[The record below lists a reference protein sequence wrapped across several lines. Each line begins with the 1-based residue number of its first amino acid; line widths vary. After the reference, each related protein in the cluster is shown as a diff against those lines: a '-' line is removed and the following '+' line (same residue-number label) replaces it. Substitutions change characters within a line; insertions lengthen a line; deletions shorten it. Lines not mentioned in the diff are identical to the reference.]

1 MNWLSEDLEA
11 SLAMV
16 IGEAELGMLARAVVV
31 AEILDDDGERALAIL
46 TTPGLTEWES
56 LGMCR
61 YGAASIEGSAG
72 VDILTGG
79 EE

>member
-1 MNWLSEDLEA
+1 MKWLCEDLEA

-31 AEILDDDGERALAIL
+31 AEILDDEGERTLTVF
-46 TTPGLTEWES
+46 TTPGLTEWDS

-61 YGAASIEGSAG
+61 YGAASIEGSAASDLFNG
-72 VDILTGG
+72 GG
-79 EE
+79 E